1 MNRSAPVVVNS
12 LVWNSRWP
20 SSPPDRDQLA
30 EGRFRPS
37 GPCAS
42 VAGWTRAAPPES
54 RPRGVE
60 GVDVALIE
68 TTGLHHVRLT
78 VRDLARSRAFYEE
91 VLGFEVAAVS
101 PGDPDDPVVRADP
114 AQLYGGVVYQ
124 TNGILFG
131 LRPVAAA
138 DDTFDSER
146 TGLDHLSFSVS
157 SRDAL
162 LAAASTLE
170 ERGIIHGE
178 VMDLAGFGI
187 AILSF
192 SDPDGVHLELTA
204 PL

>member
-1 MNRSAPVVVNS
+1 M
-12 LVWNSRWP
+12 
-20 SSPPDRDQLA
+20 
-30 EGRFRPS
+30 
-37 GPCAS
+37 
-42 VAGWTRAAPPES
+42 
-54 RPRGVE
+54 
-60 GVDVALIE
+60 ALIE

-78 VRDLARSRAFYEE
+78 VCDLARSRTFYEE
-91 VLGFEVAAVS
+91 VMGFEVAAVS
-101 PGDPDDPVVRADP
+101 PGDPDDPAVREDP
-114 AQLYGGVVYQ
+114 EQLYGGVVYQ

-138 DDTFDSER
+138 GDTFDSER

-162 LAAASTLE
+162 LAAASALD
-170 ERGIIHGE
+170 ERGIVHGE